1 MNFLLLV
8 VHFINIVQ
16 RCQESVM
23 NQLKQ
28 IMVFHLVSMILI
40 NFVVVVWNVKLIHMF
55 TQQLSSMNLCFVK
68 YLMNLTQDHC
78 LMMCMYLYSGLST
91 NPIFIV
97 VIFLTIILQYL
108 IVTYGGDF
116 TRTSP
121 LNSSQWLQTNNWI
134 WINCSSCW

>member
-55 TQQLSSMNLCFVK
+55 TQQLSSMHLCFVK
-68 YLMNLTQDHC
+68 Y
-78 LMMCMYLYSGLST
+78 CMYLYSGLST